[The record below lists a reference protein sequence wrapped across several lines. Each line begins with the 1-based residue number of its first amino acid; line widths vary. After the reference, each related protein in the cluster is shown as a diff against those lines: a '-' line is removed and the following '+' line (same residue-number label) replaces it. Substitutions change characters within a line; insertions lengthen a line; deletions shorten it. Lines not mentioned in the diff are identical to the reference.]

1 MENAWGLRATSYG
14 NHEFDFGVERLLR
27 QQERADFPFLATNI
41 VETATGRA
49 PPWVTPSAV
58 FTVNGVRVGVIGA
71 ELENTPEL
79 VSAGATAG
87 LSFLDEAPRIRA
99 ESEPGLHAPLRGEQ
113 PGEITWGEMFSVLPF
128 GNRSVIL
135 TLTGA
140 QLETAFLNGFAPRSS
155 KAGSSSP
162 ESLWEWPR
170 RPASQPASAARQARR
185 RTRRPALTGS
195 RSAAPFSLEPL
206 ELPATSPTAAASLQA
221 SHGWE
226 AEKNAQQGARGQL
239 RGGGRGVVRRPSA
252 SN

>member
-1 MENAWGLRATSYG
+1 VENAWGLRATSYG

-71 ELENTPEL
+71 ELKNTPEL
-79 VSAGATAG
+79 VSAGTTAG

-140 QLETAFLNGFAPRSS
+140 QLETAFLNGFAPGR
-155 KAGSSSP
+155 
-162 ESLWEWPR
+162 R
-170 RPASQPASAARQARR
+170 RPDRR
-185 RTRRPALTGS
+185 ALSHSGS
-195 RSAAPFSLEPL
+195 G
-206 ELPATSPTAAASLQA
+206 
-221 SHGWE
+221 H
-226 AEKNAQQGARGQL
+226 
-239 RGGGRGVVRRPSA
+239 GGRPHSRPPPLA
-252 SN
+252 KRGAELGDQR